1 MDRVAA
7 AHALSPMS
15 RRAREQLHGVL
26 VLDKPAGMTSATV
39 VGEVRRRLGTD
50 AAGHTGKL
58 DPLATGVLPGCLGAA
73 TKLAQCLLAEDKAYE
88 ATVLLGVETDTF
100 DRDGQQVGGDPAIA
114 AAVTRDDVV
123 AALAAL
129 TGAYDQVPP
138 IYSAIQQGGRRLHEL
153 ARAGEA
159 ADLTPR
165 PVRIDRLELIRFAP
179 PVLDLR
185 VACSKGTYVRAL
197 VRDLG
202 QRLACGAMIA
212 ELRRTA
218 SGRFTVDGAIPLPFL
233 DRPTAIA
240 RLVSPA
246 DALGCPAVTVPAAD
260 ERDVLDGRMRA
271 IERFLPPDLAVGER
285 FQLLTEAGAV
295 LAVVLRHAERLELAR
310 VLTYGAATPPV
321 AGKLGPRTAPR

>member
-1 MDRVAA
+1 MHSALQRGGLRL
-7 AHALSPMS
+7 HAL
-15 RRAREQLHGVL
+15 AREGI
-26 VLDKPAGMTSATV
+26 
-39 VGEVRRRLGTD
+39 EVERAPRPIRVDEL
-50 AAGHTGKL
+50 
-58 DPLATGVLPGCLGAA
+58 
-73 TKLAQCLLAEDKAYE
+73 
-88 ATVLLGVETDTF
+88 TVLAIEPPRIRL
-100 DRDGQQVGGDPAIA
+100 AIA
-114 AAVTRDDVV
+114 C
-123 AALAAL
+123 
-129 TGAYDQVPP
+129 G
-138 IYSAIQQGGRRLHEL
+138 
-153 ARAGEA
+153 
-159 ADLTPR
+159 
-165 PVRIDRLELIRFAP
+165 
-179 PVLDLR
+179 
-185 VACSKGTYVRAL
+185 KGTYVRAL